1 MIKAM
6 KYKNDEIMYK
16 EIVGILNLED
26 MTIEVESEIV
36 DLAEDLKNYNGCD
49 ISIKLRKEI

>member
-1 MIKAM
+1 M

-26 MTIEVESEIV
+26 MTIEVDDQIV
-36 DLAEDLKNYNGCD
+36 DLSEDLKDYNGCD